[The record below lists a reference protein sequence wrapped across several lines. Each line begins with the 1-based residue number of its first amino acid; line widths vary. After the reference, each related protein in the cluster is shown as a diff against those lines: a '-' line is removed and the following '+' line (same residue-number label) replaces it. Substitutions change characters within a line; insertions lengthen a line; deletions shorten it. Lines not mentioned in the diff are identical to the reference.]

1 MLWSLYSPSTR
12 IPHPPL
18 ISRSDAEEQS
28 LEAAL
33 AAALSHTIAEAATPR
48 LLACLPS
55 RARQSLAITIILL
68 CVNIMTTKSRRTA
81 ST

>member
-1 MLWSLYSPSTR
+1 MELISPSAR

-33 AAALSHTIAEAATPR
+33 AAALSHTIAEFATLR

-55 RARQSLAITIILL
+55 RAKAESRHHYYFAL
-68 CVNIMTTKSRRTA
+68 CQYYDN
-81 ST
+81 